1 MFKQPVGVEP
11 AARQFKLD
19 FIPMAQERYM
29 FACSNASLK
38 QAHVMELVTLLQG
51 PEFKR
56 MIGPVAGYT
65 LDNPGEVM
73 EIRDALFWVTGP
85 GPDKTRDKN

>member
-1 MFKQPVGVEP
+1 
-11 AARQFKLD
+11 
-19 FIPMAQERYM
+19 M

-38 QAHVMELVTLLQG
+38 QAPVMELVALLQG

-65 LDNPGEVM
+65 LDSPGAVTEVG
-73 EIRDALFWVTGP
+73 DAVAWVTGADSAKKK
-85 GPDKTRDKN
+85 GKL